1 MSALRENTSSSFADV
16 RNLEV
21 IDNTGASKTVSFTST
36 VLEIDFE
43 LTDLTVQDA
52 TPVPVTSSTPMRNK
66 EKATIDTDETR
77 NSDTSKE
84 RTGTN
89 IFQGN

>member
-52 TPVPVTSSTPMRNK
+52 TPVPVTSSTPM
-66 EKATIDTDETR
+66 
-77 NSDTSKE
+77 
-84 RTGTN
+84 
-89 IFQGN
+89 